1 MSLKRCSSA
10 VAIEAHC
17 ESPFLPSGK
26 TVKTSA
32 SPLQNEFLSDFSI
45 MNLGAGSSPGEEE
58 AFEGVVKEGFEKE
71 GEEDSMMAS

>member
-1 MSLKRCSSA
+1 
-10 VAIEAHC
+10 
-17 ESPFLPSGK
+17 
-26 TVKTSA
+26 
-32 SPLQNEFLSDFSI
+32 